1 MKVRLAIKIMAF
13 ALLLQGWMP
22 YFVEGCGKQYV
33 ECFFKLLSVYL
44 CLSYYEQTRVENKIE
59 RTVSMLFFGLC
70 LSNLVDELFFN
81 PCEFNLNE
89 YAGAIVAI
97 LISAFEYLGWHTLL
111 KLKMTNFMDKTGKLI
126 SSKAKFVRK
135 D

>member
-22 YFVEGCGKQYV
+22 YFVEGCDKQYV
-33 ECFFKLLSVYL
+33 ECFFKLLAVYL

-59 RTVSMLFFGLC
+59 RTISMLFFGLC

-81 PCEFNLNE
+81 PREFNLNE
-89 YAGAIVAI
+89 YAGAIAAI
-97 LISAFEYLGWHTLL
+97 LIAVFEYLGWHTLL
-111 KLKMTNFMDKTGKLI
+111 KLKMTNFMDRIGKLMNG
-126 SSKAKFVRK
+126 KTKFVGK
-135 D
+135 P